1 MSLLQVV
8 THPFIGFADVFLF
21 AGVVYGI
28 SRFLGLNRLSIKAVV
43 SFFMFLCGTFSV
55 MTWFADLLVT
65 LRPFGWDFGFLYFIH
80 PLAVLAYVVYLME
93 LIHKQA
99 EIDRWKSL
107 ALVLPSIMVVLASRT
122 IFIP

>member
-43 SFFMFLCGTFSV
+43 SFFMFLWGTFSV
-55 MTWFADLLVT
+55 MAWFADLLVT
-65 LRPFGWDFGFLYFIH
+65 FRPLGWDFGFLNFIH
-80 PLAVLAYVVYLME
+80 PLAMLAYGVYL
-93 LIHKQA
+93 LDFIHKQA
-99 EIDRWKSL
+99 EIERWKSL
-107 ALVLPSIMVVLASRT
+107 ALALASIIVVLASRT